1 MTTALL
7 SALEMMIGMP
17 FLRRRKSTLI
27 DGAASD
33 AADLAAHL
41 TSYLGALAG
50 RRERTAS

>member
-1 MTTALL
+1 VTARPGLYVL
-7 SALEMMIGMP
+7 GMP

-41 TSYLGALAG
+41 ASYLGGWAG